1 MNIIRQIDILESCW
15 MKSGSDVLKAVSLLL
30 FIFLSFFFL
39 WKLNSFSASYYRNSS
54 LRNCSDILENYL
66 MRNWDNFGMCWYVH
80 SDFFSEASSGLKTRQ
95 KKRQLTLFPVP
106 LLLFLCQLF
115 HEGHHVRLFRSHHL
129 PDDQNHIWH
138 RITEMIGW
146 GNTLQHKTLQ

>member
-1 MNIIRQIDILESCW
+1 MLDKVWQRCF
-15 MKSGSDVLKAVSLLL
+15 KSSKFFVVHFPLL
-30 FIFLSFFFL
+30 FFL

-66 MRNWDNFGMCWYVH
+66 MGNWDNFRVSWYVH

-95 KKRQLTLFPVP
+95 KKKRQLTLFPVP

>member
-1 MNIIRQIDILESCW
+1 MFIQTFS
-15 MKSGSDVLKAVSLLL
+15 LK
-30 FIFLSFFFL
+30 
-39 WKLNSFSASYYRNSS
+39 
-54 LRNCSDILENYL
+54 LRADEKQ
-66 MRNWDNFGMCWYVH
+66 D
-80 SDFFSEASSGLKTRQ
+80 K

>member
-15 MKSGSDVLKAVSLLL
+15 IKSGSDVLKAVSLLL

-54 LRNCSDILENYL
+54 LRNCSNILENYL
-66 MRNWDNFGMCWYVH
+66 MGNWDNFRVCWYVH

-95 KKRQLTLFPVP
+95 KKKKTTHFVSCSSTFVFMSIISRGTSCSSFSFSSPPGWPKPHMVSYNWND
-106 LLLFLCQLF
+106 
-115 HEGHHVRLFRSHHL
+115 RL
-129 PDDQNHIWH
+129 
-138 RITEMIGW
+138 G
-146 GNTLQHKTLQ
+146 

>member
-1 MNIIRQIDILESCW
+1 MLDKVGQRYF
-15 MKSGSDVLKAVSLLL
+15 KSSKFIVVHFPLL
-30 FIFLSFFFL
+30 FFL

-66 MRNWDNFGMCWYVH
+66 MGNWDNFRVCWYVH

-129 PDDQNHIWH
+129 PDDQNHIWY